1 MNRNNR
7 SLSARGSGSRT
18 WRIGCVGGMALAWAL
33 SPPAYAQAQT
43 VTFDIASQPLA
54 SALLSYGRQAGLSVL
69 APNSLVDG
77 KNAPEVKGQFTT
89 AAALEKLL
97 SGSGLQFEF
106 VSASAVRV
114 VAKTQASRLPVSQ
127 ASINQPSGAEDDHSD
142 KVVVVGTTIRGVSP
156 DSSPV
161 EIFTAEDISRSGST
175 TTEQFVSKLTQNL
188 ATNSQYAAG
197 STVATAN
204 PNSVTTVDLRG
215 LGVGTTLTL
224 LNGRRLA
231 LSDSGQSADVSL
243 IPIGA
248 IKRVEVLT
256 DGASAIYGSDA
267 IGGVI
272 NFVLRDDFDGAE
284 TRLSYGGVTS
294 GGMRQGDASQSFG
307 RSWDGGSG
315 IVSYNYH
322 SASSLDRSERTFSAP
337 AGRGTLTPTDTRHNL
352 FATVK
357 QDFGDRLSVDADAG
371 FAWRKV
377 KNNYTQP
384 DPGILFSTFNEYTSR
399 TQQVFGAIGL
409 DYELSDKVSASVDV
423 SYSEVDVD
431 GARTS
436 NLFNFVPPLPL
447 FHTDFSTNDKSF
459 DFVAK
464 LEGVAF
470 SLPAGDARFS
480 IGGGQLEQTFRG
492 ISALFNV
499 QSAGTLGRRS
509 PYAFGELFVPIVSAS
524 QHVPLFH
531 RVELSLAARYTDYQ
545 DTSDPSLNRDF
556 GDSTDPKIG
565 LLWAPIEDLTLRG
578 TYGTSFRAPSLTQ
591 LDSTSAGHYIFNQPI
606 NGVPATMMALL
617 AQATPDLGPET
628 AETYSVGFDFESDA
642 LPGFRLS
649 GTYYNIDYTNRIGIA
664 PTGGLDPFANA
675 SLLPDLVYRAP
686 SPAFIEE
693 QLRASPL
700 FAGLNTSGIDLSD
713 PQAASVALFAL
724 PNLWIYDTRYRNLA
738 LSRQDG
744 FDVSASQAFETPWG
758 DARLGGTLT
767 RILSYRQ
774 QGSPNSTV
782 LTAVE
787 IPGQSPHWR
796 GRLFAGLT
804 QGPFDGTLSLNYA
817 DDYRNPWVTGNPPV
831 DSWTTFD
838 LNLTYS
844 LDDKSTDEGGARL
857 SLSIQNLFDE
867 PPPFLG
873 DGSNRAIL
881 APIGFDPANANPL
894 GRTVVVG
901 ISQKW

>member
-7 SLSARGSGSRT
+7 SLGARLSRSHT
-18 WRIGCVGGMALAWAL
+18 LRVGCAGGIAIAWAL
-33 SPPAYAQAQT
+33 SPPAYAQTQT

-69 APNSLVDG
+69 APNALVDG
-77 KNAPEVKGQFTT
+77 KTAPQVKGQFTT
-89 AAALEKLL
+89 AVALEKLL

-106 VSASAVRV
+106 VNASAVRV
-114 VAKTQASRLPVSQ
+114 VAKTQATRLPVGQ
-127 ASINQPSGAEDDHSD
+127 PPLNEPSGIDGSD
-142 KVVVVGTTIRGVSP
+142 RVVVVGTTIRGVSP

-161 EIFTAEDISRSGST
+161 EIYTAEDISRSGAT

-267 IGGVI
+267 IGGVV
-272 NFVLRDDFDGAE
+272 NFVLRDDFEGAE

-307 RSWDGGSG
+307 QRWDGGSG
-315 IVSYNYH
+315 ILSYNYH
-322 SASSLDRSERTFSAP
+322 SASALERSERDFSAP
-337 AGRGTLTPTDTRHNL
+337 AGRGTLTPTDTRHNI
-352 FATVK
+352 FATVT
-357 QDFGDRLSVDADAG
+357 QDLGDRLTVSADAG

-377 KNNYTQP
+377 KNSFTQP
-384 DPGILFSTFNEYTSR
+384 SPGSDIFATYNDYTSK
-399 TQQVFGAIGL
+399 TEQVFAAIGL
-409 DYELSDKVSASVDV
+409 DYELSDKLNASVDV

-431 GARTS
+431 GARTTD
-436 NLFNFVPPLPL
+436 LFNFVPPLPL
-447 FHTDFSTNDKSF
+447 FHTDFSTNDKSL

-480 IGGGQLEQTFRG
+480 IGGGQLEQTFHG
-492 ISALFNV
+492 IGALFNV
-499 QSAGTLGRRS
+499 QSAGTLGRKS

-524 QHVPLFH
+524 QHVPFFH

-628 AETYSVGFDFESDA
+628 AETYSLGFDFESDA

-700 FAGLNTSGIDLSD
+700 FAGLNTSGVDLSD

-738 LSRQDG
+738 LSQQDG
-744 FDVSASQAFETPWG
+744 FDLSASQSIDTPWG

-774 QGSPNSTV
+774 QGSPSSSV

-796 GRLFAGLT
+796 GRFFAGLT

-817 DDYRNPWVTGNPPV
+817 DDYRNPWVAGNPPV
-831 DSWTTFD
+831 DSWATFD
-838 LNLTYS
+838 LNLAYS
-844 LDDKSTDEGGARL
+844 LDDNPKDERGARL

-873 DGSNRAIL
+873 DGSNRTIL